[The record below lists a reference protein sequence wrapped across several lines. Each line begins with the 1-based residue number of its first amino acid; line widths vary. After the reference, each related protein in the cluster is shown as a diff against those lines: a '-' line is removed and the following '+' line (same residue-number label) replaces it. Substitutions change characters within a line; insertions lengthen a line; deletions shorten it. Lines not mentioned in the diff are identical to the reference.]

1 MTRPSA
7 SWNWYEP
14 GASGIDAGLGAG
26 DHAPIVAPGA
36 RRPGDSP
43 GSESAERRMRRVR
56 PPMTN
61 LRDRRH
67 GAGIRRI
74 RRESHASTHM
84 SVMVTARRPGIRRT
98 YRAPR
103 PTTPRW
109 ATGLSPPADDGA
121 YPLRGGPTCCDSRLR
136 CRTLHP
142 RDRRR
147 ARRPDRRRQ
156 GDARRPAPDPR
167 PPLPARRGHP
177 LGRRPRRLVQA
188 RPVRRGQ
195 RPAPTD
201 IVFCGVHFMA
211 ESADVLTGDH
221 QRVILPD
228 LNAGCSM
235 ADMADIDQVEEAW
248 EAIGD
253 GHRHRPGRARSP
265 T

>member
-7 SWNWYEP
+7 SLNWYEP
-14 GASGIDAGLGAG
+14 GASGIVPGSGGLTTPHCRGPIGSRVATHGTACVRRRRVLCSWHAGLVSGAHIELRG
-26 DHAPIVAPGA
+26 RQPRGVAT
-36 RRPGDSP
+36 R
-43 GSESAERRMRRVR
+43 
-56 PPMTN
+56 
-61 LRDRRH
+61 
-67 GAGIRRI
+67 
-74 RRESHASTHM
+74 
-84 SVMVTARRPGIRRT
+84 
-98 YRAPR
+98 
-103 PTTPRW
+103 
-109 ATGLSPPADDGA
+109 LSPPADDGA
-121 YPLRGGPTCCDSRLR
+121 YPARGGPHMLRLQAPLPDHY
-136 CRTLHP
+136 TLAS
-142 RDRRR
+142 DRR
-147 ARRPDRRRQ
+147 ARRPHRAPPRQTLGDRLV
-156 GDARRPAPDPR
+156 DPR

-188 RPVRRGQ
+188 RPVRGRQ
-195 RPAPTD
+195 RPRPTD

-248 EAIGD
+248 EALAR